1 MTTATNQPQIIYAS
15 DNFGGETW
23 AWDSIEKM
31 EAEWEEM
38 AEEYERSTGEPSTG
52 ELVWKELELGDDG
65 LYYDGKNEH
74 GYTWQ
79 ANGQLD
85 YNI

>member
-1 MTTATNQPQIIYAS
+1 MNDIEKIDTAQPLIIYAS

-23 AWDSIEKM
+23 AWATIEEM
-31 EAEWEEM
+31 QAEWDAYCETVDDWSG
-38 AEEYERSTGEPSTG
+38 EYSYI
-52 ELVWKELELGDDG
+52 ELELGDDG
-65 LYYDGKNEH
+65 LYYDGKNEG